1 MFKLKEVWA
10 KNFRSYKEFHI
21 KDFSNLNLTLI
32 NGGNGAG
39 KSTLRLTIEY
49 LLTDSMSE
57 DLNTDEFTFDKKGNC
72 ELGCIIEDDK
82 ENTIK
87 IIKYREHKKHKN
99 STILEINGDS
109 ETFTENDRRQTQ
121 KNIEELLGVNKD
133 SLSIST
139 IFSKDSKSF
148 PECKES
154 DRKKILYDALQLH
167 EYTVKENKV
176 KEEIKK
182 VENKIN
188 VFETKVSFTKDYIEE
203 GIVKIDTLHDKSKY
217 WEINRQE
224 KLKRMKGEI
233 DEINKKDDT
242 IILEGYKEKK
252 KEYANKIVD
261 FYFEIDELKKGLIVK
276 SWAEEG
282 ELTEQQKLFKKYKIQ
297 AEFELS
303 KLKKSKDM
311 VGECPVLGSFCQL
324 LSDKVEEVKK
334 NKLVEESL
342 IEKQIKEHSDNLYL
356 IESKLKEYEK
366 IHLQNEDTNKK
377 IRDLERII
385 DQIKREI
392 YHTEE
397 KITAILLSIEEKK
410 DRIQKIE
417 DAKKEIEKE
426 LDPFIEMIILEKVS
440 ITKMKQEIIEIEE
453 TLTRL
458 YDDIQYW
465 NFLKVAYSKSGIP
478 NMKMEGFL
486 ESLELETNK
495 ILSGISDKIYI
506 KIDSQGL
513 TKSGEV
519 REKIDYSVNHPNKTI
534 TNFYSYSGGER
545 HRVNL
550 ASMFA
555 FNKLLSNLNFI
566 VLDEVLE
573 LSLDA
578 IGKEDVIK
586 LLKNKITEV
595 DTILCVSHD
604 DSIKDNF
611 ISVMNIKKIDEV
623 SHIRGL

>member
-1 MFKLKEVWA
+1 MFRLKEVWA

-39 KSTLRLTIEY
+39 KSTLRLAIEY

-57 DLNTDEFTFDKKGNC
+57 DINTDEFTFDKKGNC
-72 ELGCIIEDDK
+72 ELGCIIEH
-82 ENTIK
+82 NNSLIK

-182 VENKIN
+182 VELKIG
-188 VFETKVSFTKDYIEE
+188 VLDTKVSFTKDYIED
-203 GIVKIDTLHDKSKY
+203 GIVKVDTLHGKSKY

-224 KLKRMKGEI
+224 KLKRLEGEI

-242 IILEGYKEKK
+242 IILEGHKEKK

-261 FYFEIDELKKGLIVK
+261 FYFEIDELKKDLVNNN
-276 SWAEEG
+276 WEEEG
-282 ELTEQQKLFKKYKIQ
+282 VLTEQQRVLKKYKIQ
-297 AEFELS
+297 TEFELS
-303 KLKKSKDM
+303 KLKKSKEM
-311 VGECPVLGSFCQL
+311 AWECPVLGHFCEL
-324 LSDKVEEVKK
+324 LSDKAEEVKK
-334 NKLVEESL
+334 NKLTEMSL
-342 IEKQIKEHSDNLYL
+342 IEKQLKEHSDSLYI

-366 IHLQNEDTNKK
+366 AHLQNEDINKK
-377 IRDLERII
+377 IKDLERII

-392 YHTEE
+392 HHVEE
-397 KITAILLSIEEKK
+397 KITSVLLSIKEKK
-410 DRIQKIE
+410 DRVQKIK
-417 DAKKEIEKE
+417 DSKKEIKKE
-426 LDPFIEMIILEKVS
+426 SDPFVEMIILEKVS
-440 ITKMKQEIIEIEE
+440 ITKMEKEIIKIKE
-453 TLTRL
+453 TLNKL

-465 NFLKVAYSKSGIP
+465 NFLRVAYSKAGIP

-495 ILSGISDKIYI
+495 ILSGIADKIYI

-555 FNKLLSNLNFI
+555 FNKLLSKLNFI

-573 LSLDA
+573 LSLDVS
-578 IGKEDVIK
+578 GKEDVIK